1 MPNGPV
7 NDGEEKSQ
15 DLRWLRFIM
24 VPSFGSYYTSKS
36 RSTTCLFAERLARFC
51 WNVRSEMQR
60 HRNYST
66 FLLHSTRVD
75 RKSNSMSLEIVSH
88 ERKKCPTIEL
98 LQFEKVVIRTWP
110 QWHFE
115 NNWLFRNKL
124 FWNDRWMYF
133 ILTEYYT
140 WLMCGVFRY
149 NIWISLRV

>member
-1 MPNGPV
+1 MNT
-7 NDGEEKSQ
+7 
-15 DLRWLRFIM
+15 FI
-24 VPSFGSYYTSKS
+24 
-36 RSTTCLFAERLARFC
+36 C
-51 WNVRSEMQR
+51 RSEMQR

-133 ILTEYYT
+133 IL
-140 WLMCGVFRY
+140 
-149 NIWISLRV
+149 

>member
-1 MPNGPV
+1 LTNQLLYYELSLFQHV
-7 NDGEEKSQ
+7 VSIS
-15 DLRWLRFIM
+15 LFSVIFINM
-24 VPSFGSYYTSKS
+24 NTFI
-36 RSTTCLFAERLARFC
+36 C
-51 WNVRSEMQR
+51 RSEMQR

-133 ILTEYYT
+133 IL
-140 WLMCGVFRY
+140 
-149 NIWISLRV
+149 